1 LRSSELGW
9 KIEGTH
15 IGGAK
20 CAEAEELHQIAA
32 LRQCKF
38 GIAGFHF
45 DEAARVVRPFA
56 AIDTARPG
64 GWGAV
69 AKRPLI

>member
-1 LRSSELGW
+1 M
-9 KIEGTH
+9 
-15 IGGAK
+15 GGAT

-45 DEAARVVRPFA
+45 GEAAGAGTYFA
-56 AIDTARPG
+56 
-64 GWGAV
+64 
-69 AKRPLI
+69 